1 MIPELSMSL
10 SQGGVKVKE
19 MQMKKTIPLV
29 AVVVE
34 KVVEKVM
41 EMRKKEKQRSLTV
54 KVSFC

>member
-34 KVVEKVM
+34 VVEKVM